1 MNDDELE
8 AGLRKAPHL
17 RPYVEADDVDLEP
30 ARQRWDSAQGRIAV
44 RLRRDGVE
52 VKQRQAVRGLKT
64 TAVKATPLV
73 EEPAP

>member
-1 MNDDELE
+1 MIDDTLE
-8 AGLRKAPHL
+8 AGLRREPHL
-17 RPYVEADDVDLEP
+17 RPYLEDGDVDLEP

-52 VKQRQAVRGLKT
+52 VKTRQVVRGLTT
-64 TAVKATPLV
+64 TAVRSEPRI